1 MPGMEKVGSGIRDKH
16 PGSAK
21 LFKVYLA
28 NIAFLMIERSRSGTN
43 GLTDPDIYPGDPKL
57 TNPNPEN

>member
-1 MPGMEKVGSGIRDKH
+1 MPGMEKVGTGIGDKH

-28 NIAFLMIERSRSGTN
+28 NIA
-43 GLTDPDIYPGDPKL
+43 
-57 TNPNPEN
+57 